1 MNFVEDHANH
11 FFYMGDEAATSSIYK
26 ETFVDSKPAIIGI
39 DVETISLKDT
49 TPIGIG
55 ISVAPDKSWYFEL
68 FPNVSPAVPWSILED
83 PTITK
88 VGHNLLFDLF
98 AMREYELDDTNI
110 IDTAIIS
117 RLLCYQFADL
127 MSMGVVHGMEVHDV
141 KEYIPKGG
149 TMLDVPTPVTA
160 RKCMQDSSASL
171 ALWYELGD
179 KVDMDYLKVEMEVI
193 PICIEMSHRGLLID
207 QEYRQQVEDN
217 LQEQTDYYK
226 SLCTDIGFNP
236 GSPQQ
241 VAYTLADRGA
251 YKVFNKLPFT
261 RNAKTHRLTGNL
273 STNVKVLQ
281 KMEDPLAPIVLEY
294 RTYSKLLST
303 YIKPWSHDQRAYTRF
318 HMDAITGRPSS
329 TDRNM
334 QNIPGPYRKDG
345 SPYPCNCRGVLL
357 PDSGI
362 WTDADWEQLELR
374 CLAYLSGDYEMNHIF
389 SLPKFN
395 PDGTKNIEADIHQ
408 QVSTF
413 MNVDRKLGKTINF
426 AMTYGATDETLMEQ
440 SGSKNIN
447 RVRDLRNMW
456 GKKFP
461 QAIDWIDSRQEDA
474 LRTGYA
480 ETIFHRRIRLPSLD
494 EESADGIKR
503 KAIDYPCQGSAA
515 EILKRGLIIM
525 KDKNMSLQVHD
536 ELLLDGLVYKWEF
549 EPLEHIAP
557 FYTPMEISYKERWG

>member
-1 MNFVEDHANH
+1 
-11 FFYMGDEAATSSIYK
+11 
-26 ETFVDSKPAIIGI
+26 
-39 DVETISLKDT
+39 
-49 TPIGIG
+49 
-55 ISVAPDKSWYFEL
+55 
-68 FPNVSPAVPWSILED
+68 
-83 PTITK
+83 
-88 VGHNLLFDLF
+88 
-98 AMREYELDDTNI
+98 
-110 IDTAIIS
+110 
-117 RLLCYQFADL
+117 
-127 MSMGVVHGMEVHDV
+127 
-141 KEYIPKGG
+141 
-149 TMLDVPTPVTA
+149 
-160 RKCMQDSSASL
+160 
-171 ALWYELGD
+171 
-179 KVDMDYLKVEMEVI
+179 
-193 PICIEMSHRGLLID
+193 
-207 QEYRQQVEDN
+207 
-217 LQEQTDYYK
+217 
-226 SLCTDIGFNP
+226 
-236 GSPQQ
+236 
-241 VAYTLADRGA
+241 
-251 YKVFNKLPFT
+251 
-261 RNAKTHRLTGNL
+261 
-273 STNVKVLQ
+273 
-281 KMEDPLAPIVLEY
+281 
-294 RTYSKLLST
+294 
-303 YIKPWSHDQRAYTRF
+303 
-318 HMDAITGRPSS
+318 
-329 TDRNM
+329 M